1 MAAQDTATVEAGNP
15 PVPAGFFWKPG
26 VTYATLP
33 YMKDRPKRK
42 PANTASVD
50 AFFRSVYDSLSR
62 RVLEEVAADEP
73 GVHADA
79 QSERIEAATTP
90 MARAPVSKRRPRS
103 SR

>member
-1 MAAQDTATVEAGNP
+1 MS
-15 PVPAGFFWKPG
+15 
-26 VTYATLP
+26 YATLP

-62 RVLEEVAADEP
+62 RVLEEAAADEP
-73 GVHADA
+73 GIHADA
-79 QSERIEAATTP
+79 ESEKIESASASLPRPT
-90 MARAPVSKRRPRS
+90 VSKRRPRS